1 MAVIGWIKEEGSLVV
16 LKEDQYLDYGV
27 DEGFR
32 LVGMRRVWA
41 GKIREGFSP
50 QLGSSWEMKK
60 TREIGREIEEIGEAR
75 VFFFLGPLLLAVAA
89 LVLATCNMKL
99 HVYQQQANEQAALM
113 AHLLF
118 ETYPTES
125 EAWKRPPSLQY
136 DDHG

>member
-1 MAVIGWIKEEGSLVV
+1 MIPLLLLVF
-16 LKEDQYLDYGV
+16 Q
-27 DEGFR
+27 
-32 LVGMRRVWA
+32 
-41 GKIREGFSP
+41 
-50 QLGSSWEMKK
+50 
-60 TREIGREIEEIGEAR
+60 

-99 HVYQQQANEQAALM
+99 HVYQQQANEQAALT